1 MGTPTYT
8 GRAQTTYSCVA
19 NDNCNYDVHVI
30 ANYESNGHTGFRVHN
45 TGNTGVNLR
54 VTGTSTKPLILV
66 FVSYEPVRWTLSIPS
81 GVVIDRVILSSYYL
95 DNSSVVYSP
104 GQVLTVERIRSSS
117 RTIDCAYGSDTGGCN
132 TLRVL
137 QYLRG
142 RFGPVSSFSGSYR
155 ADSWTLQIS
164 RRNGVFATNHYEIAN
179 CSLIGITILICRLY
193 ITNNH

>member
-1 MGTPTYT
+1 MVISTAIDGNCRITQGASVRVGTPTYT

-81 GVVIDRVILSSYYL
+81 GVVIDRVILVWKCANVYVYICVRLCKLGKRKKLRQDTSH
-95 DNSSVVYSP
+95 VVGLLVVGKKISAYSIETLYVRNVNLFHCRVP
-104 GQVLTVERIRSSS
+104 TTLT
-117 RTIDCAYGSDTGGCN
+117 TA
-132 TLRVL
+132 L
-137 QYLRG
+137 
-142 RFGPVSSFSGSYR
+142 
-155 ADSWTLQIS
+155 W
-164 RRNGVFATNHYEIAN
+164 
-179 CSLIGITILICRLY
+179 Y
-193 ITNNH
+193 IPLVKY